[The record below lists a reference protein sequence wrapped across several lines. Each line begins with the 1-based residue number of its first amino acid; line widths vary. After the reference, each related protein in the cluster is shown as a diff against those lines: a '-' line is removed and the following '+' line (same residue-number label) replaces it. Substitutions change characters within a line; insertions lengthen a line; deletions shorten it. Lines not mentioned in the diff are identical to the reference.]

1 MKGLWEQRGKEK
13 RDMQAAKL
21 YFQFKESGNREEQG
35 ARQVMY
41 TGVHH
46 TTLSRCS
53 ESSHL
58 SHRPLQPLH
67 RQSQNH
73 GAQGGSSGS
82 QMS

>member
-1 MKGLWEQRGKEK
+1 MKGLWEQRGKK